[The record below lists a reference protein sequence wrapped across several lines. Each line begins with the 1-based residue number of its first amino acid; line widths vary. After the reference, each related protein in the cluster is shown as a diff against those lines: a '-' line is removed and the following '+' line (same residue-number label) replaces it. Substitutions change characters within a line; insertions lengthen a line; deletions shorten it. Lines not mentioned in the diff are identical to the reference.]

1 MEKDIKQ
8 QILIALAAIEAEQYD
23 SAVVVLEEIVER
35 LNAIEESKRWVEQL
49 SA

>member
-1 MEKDIKQ
+1 MDNDIKQ
-8 QILIALAAIEAEQYD
+8 QILIALAAIEAKQYD

-35 LNAIEESKRWVEQL
+35 LTAIQESKAWVKQL